1 MCNFVIFQFNEHGL
15 TPIQTAAKEDNFN
28 MAKLLLQ
35 YGCNLGANREV
46 TGLLPCCFTC
56 DDPHPHF
63 ELEPLFFAMKH
74 RNIDMLKLFLNCY
87 FFLPHDLVRII
98 GTILQST
105 PELYS
110 HYPLS
115 MRREILTLFARA
127 IREPKKLQQ
136 LCRAV
141 ILHSIGSC
149 PHQKVPVLP
158 VAAKV
163 KDFILQKDIFDPLNE
178 DESEDSTSFQ

>member
-1 MCNFVIFQFNEHGL
+1 
-15 TPIQTAAKEDNFN
+15 
-28 MAKLLLQ
+28 
-35 YGCNLGANREV
+35 
-46 TGLLPCCFTC
+46 
-56 DDPHPHF
+56 
-63 ELEPLFFAMKH
+63 
-74 RNIDMLKLFLNCY
+74 
-87 FFLPHDLVRII
+87 
-98 GTILQST
+98 
-105 PELYS
+105 
-110 HYPLS
+110 